1 MRFIDA
7 NVFLYAVVK
16 PRGGMSGEIL
26 ERKEKAKL
34 ILRRVESGEETVITT
49 VVRVGEVANTLEAK
63 AGLETALS
71 FVENVLL
78 AENIGVLPVLYE
90 DYLKALSIAK
100 ENRVSLNDALAYVK
114 MITKG
119 VNEIYTFDNHFKN
132 IPVETIQE

>member
-26 ERKEKAKL
+26 ERKEKAKR

-49 VVRVGEVANTLEAK
+49 VVRIGEVANTLEAK

-78 AENIGVLPVLYE
+78 AENIEVLPVLYE
-90 DYLKALSIAK
+90 DYLKALSLTK
-100 ENRVSLNDALAYVK
+100 EKRVSLNDALAYVK
-114 MITKG
+114 MITKR

>member
-26 ERKEKAKL
+26 ERKEKAKR

-49 VVRVGEVANTLEAK
+49 VVRIGEVANTLEAK

-78 AENIGVLPVLYE
+78 AENIEVLPVLYE
-90 DYLKALSIAK
+90 DYLKALSLTK
-100 ENRVSLNDALAYVK
+100 EKRVSLNDALAYVK

>member
-1 MRFIDA
+1 MHI
-7 NVFLYAVVK
+7 
-16 PRGGMSGEIL
+16 
-26 ERKEKAKL
+26 
-34 ILRRVESGEETVITT
+34 
-49 VVRVGEVANTLEAK
+49 GEVANTLEAK

-78 AENIGVLPVLYE
+78 AENIEVLPVLYE
-90 DYLKALSIAK
+90 DYLKALSLTK
-100 ENRVSLNDALAYVK
+100 EKRVSLNDALAYVK

>member
-26 ERKEKAKL
+26 ERKEKAKR

-78 AENIGVLPVLYE
+78 AENIWVLPVLYE

-100 ENRVSLNDALAYVK
+100 EKRVSLNDALAYVK